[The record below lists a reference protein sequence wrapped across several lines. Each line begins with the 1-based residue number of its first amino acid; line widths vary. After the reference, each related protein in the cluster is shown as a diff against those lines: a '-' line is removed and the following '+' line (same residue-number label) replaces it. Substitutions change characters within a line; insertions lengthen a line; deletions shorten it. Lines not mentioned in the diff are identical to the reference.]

1 MMFKAF
7 LLLVTVGLPAAV
19 TLWIWR
25 DTGSSDAFLSS
36 VATSIWLFFMSLM
49 IAKGSEDSNEDG

>member
-7 LLLVTVGLPAAV
+7 LLLVMVGLPAAV
-19 TLWIWR
+19 TLWIWH

-36 VATSIWLFFMSLM
+36 VATIVWLFFMSIM
-49 IAKGSEDSNEDG
+49 IAKGSEGDDE